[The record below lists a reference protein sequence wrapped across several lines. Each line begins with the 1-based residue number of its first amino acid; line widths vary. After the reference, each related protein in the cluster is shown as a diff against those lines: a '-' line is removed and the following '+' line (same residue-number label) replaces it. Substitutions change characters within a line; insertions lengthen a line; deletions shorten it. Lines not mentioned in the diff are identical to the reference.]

1 MPQTTTKPTTRL
13 ELITSDAALITERC
27 DLIPGNAQLAEENI
41 YPDDNGDIELAWEG
55 GTEVIWDAQEA
66 EYKYGEATF
75 LDDKRRIHL
84 AGDLLVAEITQD
96 EDGNERVTTR
106 PYTGGIEPTLPAEAV
121 AQLTPA
127 GQADRALKYA
137 SWIMASIEENARGQL
152 TTQALERIHAR
163 AHEHAKREGVH
174 ETLERILASLGA

>member
-1 MPQTTTKPTTRL
+1 MPQTAPKPTTRL
-13 ELITSDAALITERC
+13 ELRTSDEALITERC

-41 YPDDNGDIELAWEG
+41 YPDDNGNPELAWESS
-55 GTEVIWDAQEA
+55 TEVIWDAQEA

-75 LDDKRRIHL
+75 LDDKHRIHL

-96 EDGNERVTTR
+96 EDGNQSVTTR
-106 PYTGGIEPTLPAEAV
+106 PYQGEIEPTLPAVAV

-137 SWIMASIEENARGQL
+137 SWIMAS
-152 TTQALERIHAR
+152 LEQHSQGKLGDETLKRIHAR
-163 AHEHAKREGVH
+163 AHEHAEREGVH